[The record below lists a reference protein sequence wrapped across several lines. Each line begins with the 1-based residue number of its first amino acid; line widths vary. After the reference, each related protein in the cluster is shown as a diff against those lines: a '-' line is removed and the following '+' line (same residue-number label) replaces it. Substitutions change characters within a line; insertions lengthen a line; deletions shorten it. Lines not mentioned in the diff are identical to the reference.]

1 MDERMEELG
10 SSFFSDFLRNTCGR
24 KSICFE
30 QIFFFFPW
38 IFKSWHIPKRKK
50 KVLTFPLRGEREE
63 HSEGEMKK
71 DKKRKEKKRAG
82 NVDDLLISVP

>member
-30 QIFFFFPW
+30 QNFFFFAW
-38 IFKSWHIPKRKK
+38 IFKSWHIPKKKKKK
-50 KVLTFPLRGEREE
+50 KVLTFLLRGEREE
-63 HSEGEMKK
+63 RSEGEMKK
-71 DKKRKEKKRAG
+71 KRKEEEGGKCRLSAHQR
-82 NVDDLLISVP
+82 P

>member
-10 SSFFSDFLRNTCGR
+10 SFFFSDFLRNTCGR

-30 QIFFFFPW
+30 QIFFFAPGFSSPGT
-38 IFKSWHIPKRKK
+38 SQREKK